1 MTYALSDSAAM
12 FQRNMTHLRRNPTA
26 IMVSVLIP
34 VFLLLLFVGVFRAL
48 GQAATT
54 GGGDY
59 IDYLVPGILLMTIAY
74 GVQST
79 TLAVNQDMTEGVIQR
94 FRTMAIAPSSVM
106 TGHVLAAVIRTLVS
120 VALVLGVSLALGFRP
135 DAGPLEWLAVLG
147 IVTLMT
153 LALAWLS
160 VAVGLAAPTVDSTGG
175 FLIIIQLLP
184 FISSAF
190 VPTETMSGAV
200 RWFASNQPFT
210 VMIDAI
216 RALFSGA
223 PVGSDGWVSVAWSVG
238 LTLAGYVWAR
248 RAFRRI
254 RVR

>member
-1 MTYALSDSAAM
+1 MTYALSDSATM
-12 FQRNMTHLRRNPTA
+12 FQRNIKHLLRNPTA

-48 GQAATT
+48 GQAAS
-54 GGGDY
+54 GDGEY

-94 FRTMAIAPSSVM
+94 FRTMAISSSSVL

-120 VALVLGVSLALGFRP
+120 IALVLGVSLALGFRP
-135 DAGPLEWLAVLG
+135 DAGPLDWLAVLG
-147 IVTLMT
+147 LVTLMSV
-153 LALAWLS
+153 ALAWLS

-190 VPTETMSGAV
+190 VPTDTMSGAI
-200 RWFASNQPFT
+200 RWFAENQPFT
-210 VMIDAI
+210 VLIDTI
-216 RALFSGA
+216 RALFSGGA
-223 PVGSDGWVSVAWSVG
+223 VGSDGWVAVAWCVG
-238 LTLAGYVWAR
+238 LTLVGFVWSRA
-248 RAFRRI
+248 AFRKI

>member
-1 MTYALSDSAAM
+1 MTYALSDSLTM
-12 FQRNMTHLRRNPTA
+12 FQRNITHLRRNPTA

-48 GQAATT
+48 GQAAS
-54 GGGDY
+54 GDGEY

-94 FRTMAIAPSSVM
+94 FRTMAIAPSSVL

-135 DAGPLEWLAVLG
+135 DAGPLDWLAVLG
-147 IVTLMT
+147 LVTLMSV
-153 LALAWLS
+153 ALAWLS

-175 FLIIIQLLP
+175 FLIVIQLLP

-190 VPTETMSGAV
+190 VPTDTMSGAI
-200 RWFASNQPFT
+200 RWFAENQPFT
-210 VMIDAI
+210 VLIDTI

-223 PVGSDGWVSVAWSVG
+223 AVGSDGWVAVAWCIG
-238 LTLAGYVWAR
+238 LTLVGFGWAR
-248 RAFRRI
+248 AAFRKI

>member
-1 MTYALSDSAAM
+1 MTYALSDSATM
-12 FQRNMTHLRRNPTA
+12 FQRNIKHLLRNPTA

-48 GQAATT
+48 GQAAA
-54 GGGDY
+54 GDGEY

-94 FRTMAIAPSSVM
+94 FRTMAIAPSSVL
-106 TGHVLAAVIRTLVS
+106 TGHVLAALVRTLVS
-120 VALVLGVSLALGFRP
+120 IALVLGVSLALGFRP
-135 DAGPLEWLAVLG
+135 DAGPLDWLAVLG
-147 IVTLMT
+147 LVTLMS

-190 VPTETMSGAV
+190 VPTDTMSGAI
-200 RWFASNQPFT
+200 RWFAENQPFT
-210 VMIDAI
+210 VLIDAI

-223 PVGSDGWVSVAWSVG
+223 AVGSDGWVAVAWCVA
-238 LTLAGYVWAR
+238 LTLVGYGWSRA
-248 RAFRRI
+248 AFRKI